1 MEARLVS
8 LLGSGKAAA
17 IDAVVDIL
25 IDHGVDRVDRS
36 AERLR
41 VEIECRI
48 AKVVELAIQ
57 HADDL

>member
-1 MEARLVS
+1 MEARFVS

-25 IDHGVDRVDRS
+25 VDDSVDRVDRR

-48 AKVVELAIQ
+48 AKLIELRIQ